1 MGDTQRN
8 LEIEVTDFGPIV
20 EAKIDL
26 RPLTVFIGPSNSGKS
41 YLAMLIYALHR
52 YFSNRASIDKRV
64 FEDNGLFHPLLQQV
78 MEIVDDLVS
87 KKSNMEL
94 DGEEITLP
102 KQIRD
107 IASSVIDGRDFA
119 NEIERCFGLNDVS
132 TLIRKEKKGQ
142 AFIGWKCS
150 TSFFEDEPKMLESQ
164 LRIGPS
170 RTKFSTN
177 GHRIIST
184 PIKSK
189 KIKSSVKE
197 IREFF
202 NLISPN
208 FSNRIDEKDLHT
220 LMICLLSGFSAP
232 YVSYALNSPA
242 YYLPA
247 DRTGILHALDAIF
260 RSLIASASRTG
271 SANGATPRLSGVSA
285 DFLEQ
290 LIRLDPQHAS
300 AKDFG
305 RQIEKSV
312 LQGIINIEQ
321 SKIIKHPRFT
331 FQPQGWRESLSLMNT
346 SSMISEL
353 IPIILYLRYII
364 NPNDVLIIE
373 EPEAHLHPA
382 MQIEFI
388 RQLVPV
394 VRAGIKVVVITHSEW
409 LLEELA
415 NIVQR
420 SKIPTSESD
429 ENERSFS
436 LDSRDVG
443 VWLFKPRKRP
453 AGSVVMEIEL
463 DQSGL
468 YPTRFD
474 DVAVS
479 PHNDWAR
486 IRNKI
491 GMENDD

>member
-232 YVSYALNSPA
+232 YVSYALNSAA

-247 DRTGILHALDAIF
+247 DRTGIMHAHDVILG
-260 RSLIASASRTG
+260 SLIASASRTG
-271 SANGATPRLSGVSA
+271 SSDGAAPRLSGVSA

-290 LIRLDPQHAS
+290 LILLDPQRKS
-300 AKDFG
+300 VDDFG
-305 RQIEKSV
+305 EQIEKSIF
-312 LQGIINIEQ
+312 QGTINMERSEIMEY
-321 SKIIKHPRFT
+321 PRFM
-331 FQPQGWRESLSLMNT
+331 FQPQGWKKGLPLKNT

-353 IPIILYLRYII
+353 APIVLYLRYII
-364 NPNDVLIIE
+364 SPNDVLIIE

-394 VRAGIKVVVITHSEW
+394 VRAGIKVVVVTHSEW

-420 SKIPTSESD
+420 SKIPASESN

-436 LDSRDVG
+436 LPLRDVG
-443 VWLFKPRKRP
+443 AWLFKPRRRP
-453 AGSVVMEIEL
+453 SGSVVTEIQL
-463 DQSGL
+463 DESGL
-468 YPTRFD
+468 YPSGFD
-474 DVAVS
+474 DVAMS
-479 PHNDWAR
+479 LHNDWAR

-491 GMENDD
+491 EMKNDD